1 MNDSR
6 QLFVDHVN
14 TVYRHSE
21 FRVDEEHPRWDKRIR
36 ETLLDSV
43 FYTIGAYIRKE
54 RDSDDEWRMGALERE
69 FLCSWEFVEA
79 VDEHKW
85 IDENRERLDDTW
97 LVVYMFD
104 NITRMTPGPH
114 RRALLYMLNILYFE
128 L

>member
-1 MNDSR
+1 MINFFRIIFIFNYILLVSGCSFVASRVVPINDIKSPTGDFKVGT
-6 QLFVDHVN
+6 Q
-14 TVYRHSE
+14 
-21 FRVDEEHPRWDKRIR
+21 I
-36 ETLLDSV
+36 
-43 FYTIGAYIRKE
+43 FY
-54 RDSDDEWRMGALERE
+54 
-69 FLCSWEFVEA
+69 
-79 VDEHKW
+79 W